1 MAAYDPYSDTAWYG
15 ELHGSVEPI
24 DDLHATFRH
33 ETGEQVV
40 LVSELSQK
48 QIGYVVYYELF
59 YEDDYEAG
67 EASERGEETN
77 GTCDDLD
84 ELRRVALKY
93 DTLTG
98 NCSDVKSA
106 TWFNSCHPA
115 CTRAHYE
122 KGEDVYYSLHITNI
136 DGRPPTSTERSEIA
150 RFLIASGKRE
160 ISRYLLANH

>member
-1 MAAYDPYSDTAWYG
+1 MAAYDPYCDTAWYG

-33 ETGEQVV
+33 KTTEQVV

-48 QIGYVVYYELF
+48 QISYKVNYELF
-59 YEDDYEAG
+59 YQDDYEAG
-67 EASERGEETN
+67 EASERGEETS

-93 DTLTG
+93 GTLTG
-98 NCSDVKSA
+98 NCSDVKSV
-106 TWFNSCHPA
+106 TWFSSHYPT

-136 DGRPPTSTERSEIA
+136 DGRPPTATERGEIA
-150 RFLIASGKRE
+150 R
-160 ISRYLLANH
+160 YLTATR